1 MLNTI
6 LKTEDAF
13 RLSILLELEEKHK
26 KGGGRGGEGEEKK
39 EKGQPG
45 PLSGQV
51 SSEQSSLG

>member
-26 KGGGRGGEGEEKK
+26 KGGGRGEGEDFEMCNRY
-39 EKGQPG
+39 
-45 PLSGQV
+45 L
-51 SSEQSSLG
+51 